1 MDLKQLRTFIRVA
14 ETGSLSKT
22 SDRLRL
28 AQPALSRQIGLLEAE
43 IGRPLFVRHGRGMAL
58 TDAGQQLLDRVAGL
72 VHQLEK
78 SVDEVRSLSDLP
90 TGHVALGM
98 TPTVS
103 ALLAGRT
110 AVRVATEL
118 PGVSLRIVEGYGGYL
133 VDWLHRGEVD
143 LALLYGPASDLHLRV
158 TELLYEELALVG
170 PHGAGLDAGGPVP
183 VSRLGE
189 YRLVLPSRSHGLR
202 AVVEAACAKSRTALQ
217 VRFEADSY
225 RVLTELVEAGL
236 GFTIL
241 PRSAVPRGESAGR
254 FSSARLGD
262 PTVQRQV
269 VLGLPSSRT
278 DTRATA
284 AVTALVLGEIAGL
297 VASGSWQA
305 HPAPPLAAL
314 MRTGGN
320 TLGGWPSERISARL
334 ARSSDGA
341 PRLDL

>member
-14 ETGSLSKT
+14 ETGSLSKA

-43 IGRPLFVRHGRGMAL
+43 IGRRLFVRHGRGMQL
-58 TDAGQQLLDRVAGL
+58 TEAGQQLLERVAGL

-78 SVDEVRSLSDLP
+78 SVDEVRSLSDQP

-103 ALLAGRT
+103 AILAGRV
-110 AVRVATEL
+110 AVRVAREL
-118 PGVSLRIVEGYGGYL
+118 PGVSLRIVEGYGGHL

-143 LALLYGPASDLHLRV
+143 VGLLYGPASDLHLRV
-158 TELLYEELALVG
+158 TELLFEELALVG
-170 PHGAGLDAGGPVP
+170 PRSAALDAGGPVP
-183 VSRLGE
+183 VARLGGM
-189 YRLVLPSRSHGLR
+189 RLVLPSRTHGLR
-202 AVVEAACAKSRTALQ
+202 AVVEAACERSRTSLHVQ
-217 VRFEADSY
+217 FEADSY

-241 PRSAVPRGESAGR
+241 PRSAVPGGAHGER
-254 FSSARLGD
+254 FSAARLGD
-262 PTVQRQV
+262 PAVVRQV

-284 AVTALVLGEIAGL
+284 AVTALVLGEMAGL
-297 VASGSWQA
+297 VASGAWQA
-305 HPAPPLAAL
+305 HPAPALAAV
-314 MRTGGN
+314 MRDGPRPGGN
-320 TLGGWPSERISARL
+320 PPGQ
-334 ARSSDGA
+334 
-341 PRLDL
+341 